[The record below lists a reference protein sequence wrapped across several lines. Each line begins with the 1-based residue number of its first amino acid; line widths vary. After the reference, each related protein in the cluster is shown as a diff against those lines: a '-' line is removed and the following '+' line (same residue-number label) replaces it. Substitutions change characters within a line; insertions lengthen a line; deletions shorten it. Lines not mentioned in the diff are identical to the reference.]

1 MLVLKN
7 TMKIV
12 KVNLKGAAYNIV
24 IGNNIIKVLGSYI
37 TKLNIGSDAYI
48 ITNALIKNKY
58 GLIISNSL
66 KAAGFNVQFK
76 LLPDSE
82 RSKSLDSLSLITRDL
97 ARFDKKR
104 RVFVIAFGGG
114 VIGDLAGFAASVYK
128 RGISYLQVPTTLLAQ
143 VDSSIGGKTGV
154 DLPQGK
160 NLVGTFYQ
168 PRMVFSDLMFLQSLD
183 LKQLR
188 NGLAEIIKY
197 GIIKDPQMFAYLE
210 KRHQDILARKPDA
223 LEYIVE
229 RSSSIK
235 AIIVQQDEREEK
247 GIRTILNFGHT
258 IGHAIEAAGKY
269 KKYTHGEAVA
279 LGMLAV
285 CDLSRQLGVITD
297 NDLPQRIET
306 LIETIGLPVRI
317 EGISSDDIITAYY
330 RDKKF
335 IGAKNKFVLIE
346 KIGKT
351 KIREDIPLKI
361 IKAALKKRYESGF
374 GD

>member
-1 MLVLKN
+1 
-7 TMKIV
+7 MKIV
-12 KVNLKGAAYNIV
+12 KVNLKDASYSIV
-24 IGNNIIKVLGSYI
+24 IGNNMINLLGEYIIKLKMGQ
-37 TKLNIGSDAYI
+37 DAYI
-48 ITNALIKNKY
+48 ITNAFVKNKY
-58 GLIISNSL
+58 GVILSNSL
-66 KAAGFNVQFK
+66 EAAGLNLKFK
-76 LLPDSE
+76 LIPDTE
-82 RSKSLDSLSLITRDL
+82 RSKSLDFLSLITQDL

-128 RGISYLQVPTTLLAQ
+128 RGISYLQIPTTLLAQ

-168 PRMVFSDLMFLQSLD
+168 PRIVFSDLMFLQSLD

-188 NGLAEIIKY
+188 NGLAEVIKY

-223 LEYIVE
+223 LEYIVK

-235 AIIVQQDEREEK
+235 AIIVQRDEREKK
-247 GIRTILNFGHT
+247 GIRTMLNFGHT
-258 IGHAIEAAGKY
+258 IGHAIEAAGNY

-279 LGMLAV
+279 LGMLAA
-285 CDLSRQLGVITD
+285 CDLSKQIGLLTD
-297 NDLPQRIET
+297 HDLPQRIES
-306 LIETIGLPVRI
+306 LIEIIGLPVRI
-317 EGISSDDIITAYY
+317 KGISLEDIITAYY

-346 KIGKT
+346 SLGVSRIV
-351 KIREDIPLKI
+351 ENIPFPA
-361 IKAALKKRYESGF
+361 IKKVLAKRLFIVRKS
-374 GD
+374 DN

>member
-1 MLVLKN
+1 
-7 TMKIV
+7 MKIV

-24 IGNNIIKVLGSYI
+24 IGNNIIKLLSSYI
-37 TKLNIGSDAYI
+37 TKLSIGSDAYI
-48 ITNALIKNKY
+48 ITNARIKNKY
-58 GLIISNSL
+58 GFILSNSL
-66 KAAGFNVQFK
+66 KSAGFNVKFK
-76 LLPDSE
+76 LIPDSE

-114 VIGDLAGFAASVYK
+114 VIGDLAGFVASVYK
-128 RGISYLQVPTTLLAQ
+128 RGISYLQIPTTLLAQ

-168 PRMVFSDLMFLQSLD
+168 PGIVFSDLMFLQSLD

-188 NGLAEIIKY
+188 NGLAEVIKY

-235 AIIVQQDEREEK
+235 AVIVQQDEKEKK
-247 GIRTILNFGHT
+247 GIRTVLNFGHT

-279 LGMLAV
+279 LGMLAA
-285 CDLSRQLGVITD
+285 CDLSRQLGVIAD
-297 NDLPQRIET
+297 NDLPQRIEA
-306 LIETIGLPVRI
+306 LIGIIGLPVRI
-317 EGISSDDIITAYY
+317 KGISCDDIITAYY

-335 IGAKNKFVLIE
+335 TGAKNKFVLI
-346 KIGKT
+346 KNLGVSRIV
-351 KIREDIPLKI
+351 EDIPLAV
-361 IKAALKKRYESGF
+361 IKKVLYSRR
-374 GD
+374 